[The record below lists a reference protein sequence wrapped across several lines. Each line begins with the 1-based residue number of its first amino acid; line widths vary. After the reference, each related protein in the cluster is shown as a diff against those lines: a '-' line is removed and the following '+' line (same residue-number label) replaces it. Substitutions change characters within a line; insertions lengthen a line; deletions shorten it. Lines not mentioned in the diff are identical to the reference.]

1 MQHLWSWEVQ
11 TDAQKFSNR
20 ISRNSTNY
28 PTLSV
33 SGSSI
38 NIPKVLNSG
47 LWKFKQLPTFFNLGK
62 FKQLPNTCGLEKF
75 KQMPNGF
82 RTGSLEIQ
90 TTIPLFQ
97 FREVQSISQSFSTRV
112 FGSSNN
118 CPTVSVGVLGSSNN
132 WLMVLGNGLAKFN
145 QLLKVFSLVSR
156 NKKNSPTTWICV
168 MGSSNN
174 CPTIVFFGSSNNR
187 STVSVLRLDNF
198 KQLPNGFG
206 FGSLEVLTTAQHLW
220 SRDAS
225 ISQRYSTQVF
235 RSSNNCLMVLDYVF
249 GISNNWSTNS
259 VMSPTKFNQIL
270 NLFSLQSREIK
281 RTAQRL

>member
-1 MQHLWSWEVQ
+1 M
-11 TDAQKFSNR
+11 
-20 ISRNSTNY
+20 
-28 PTLSV
+28 
-33 SGSSI
+33 
-38 NIPKVLNSG
+38 VLNSVFC
-47 LWKFKQLPTFFNLGK
+47 KFKQLPTFFNLGK

-75 KQMPNGF
+75 KQMPKNFSLGKLKELQIRKFKKLPNTCSLGKTKQLPNGF

-145 QLLKVFSLVSR
+145 QLLNVFSLVSR

-174 CPTIVFFGSSNNR
+174 CAQHLCSWEAQTTDQLFRSWDLITSNNCR
-187 STVSVLRLDNF
+187 TVLDSGLGKF
-198 KQLPNGFG
+198 KQLPNTCALGMHQSPKG
-206 FGSLEVLTTAQHLW
+206 IQLRSLGV
-220 SRDAS
+220 
-225 ISQRYSTQVF
+225 
-235 RSSNNCLMVLDYVF
+235 
-249 GISNNWSTNS
+249 
-259 VMSPTKFNQIL
+259 
-270 NLFSLQSREIK
+270 
-281 RTAQRL
+281 